1 MPNQH
6 PYRAAICTM
15 GCKVNS
21 YESAQIME
29 ALKQSGFQMVEFHDP
44 ADVYIINTCT
54 VTQVAAKKSRQMI
67 HRARTQN
74 PGALVVATG
83 CYVDRDDELMLEGVI
98 DLAVSNQKKEQL
110 VEIVKESLSIA
121 DQPAAAQ
128 SNPSPDQPAVAQ
140 SDQPVQ
146 TSSDQQSLIA
156 PTAPTA
162 STAPTN
168 QHSAAFSAPAMSMQD
183 SQEQHIIRMKTR
195 AVIKV
200 QDGCRQYCSYCIIP
214 FVRGPLK
221 SRSIE
226 EIVKEANQKAQQ
238 GYKEIVLTGIHL
250 SSYGLDWQEIS
261 YNAAERQGIFIGS
274 YLADLILELQDIQG
288 IERIRLG
295 SLEPR
300 LITAEFVEKLKTAT
314 KLCPHFHLSLQSG
327 SDKTL
332 QAMNRHYT
340 AAEFE
345 QAVRLLREH
354 FRDAAITTDII
365 AGFPGE
371 TEQDHQESLAFTE
384 KIAFAEAHI
393 FPYSRMEGTVA
404 GARKDQISQTLKKQ
418 RVRDLLD
425 VTAKSTK
432 AFMDAMQGKTVKLL
446 LEEQTG
452 EREWIGT
459 TPSYLRVAVFTPDD
473 AIDGAS
479 AAEEENLHAGSI
491 VTVRIGGYTD
501 ARSTNH
507 QASGLSQ
514 ILKAELIN
522 ESSVLL

>member
-74 PGALVVATG
+74 PKALVVATG

-110 VEIVKESLSIA
+110 VEIVKESLHSIS
-121 DQPAAAQ
+121 DHQRPASISAMRM
-128 SNPSPDQPAVAQ
+128 
-140 SDQPVQ
+140 
-146 TSSDQQSLIA
+146 
-156 PTAPTA
+156 PTP
-162 STAPTN
+162 
-168 QHSAAFSAPAMSMQD
+168 D

-195 AVIKV
+195 AVIKI

-221 SRSIE
+221 SRPIE
-226 EIVKEANQKAQQ
+226 EIVEEANQKAQQ

-274 YLADLILELQDIQG
+274 YLADLILKLQNMQG

-300 LITAEFVEKLKTAT
+300 LITAEFVESLKTAT

-332 QAMNRHYT
+332 KAMNRHYT

-354 FRDAAITTDII
+354 FKDAAITTDII

-371 TEQDHQESLAFTE
+371 TEQDHQESLAFAE

-404 GARKDQISQTLKKQ
+404 GARKDQIPQTVKKQ

-446 LEEQTG
+446 LEEQIG

-459 TPSYLRVAVFTPDD
+459 TPGYLRVAVCTPDE
-473 AIDGAS
+473 ARGEAGS
-479 AAEEENLHAGSI
+479 TAQAGFHAGEI
-491 VTVRIGGYTD
+491 VTVRINGYTD

-514 ILKAELIN
+514 ILKAELTGN
-522 ESSVLL
+522 